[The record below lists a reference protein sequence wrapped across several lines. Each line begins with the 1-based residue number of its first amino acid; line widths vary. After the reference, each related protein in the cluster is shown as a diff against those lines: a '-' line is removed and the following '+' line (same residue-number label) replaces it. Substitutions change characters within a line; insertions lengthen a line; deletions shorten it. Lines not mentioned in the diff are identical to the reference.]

1 MKQHLEKS
9 QPNTLKVQNY
19 FQGTRKVMNTPKM
32 RLSSAKKTY
41 IWAHFTTLL
50 IRIQLGNNKR
60 FPARFNTFNCGSV
73 FGFIL
78 FKKKKKTFLAFF

>member
-32 RLSSAKKTY
+32 RLSPAKKTY
-41 IWAHFTTLL
+41 I
-50 IRIQLGNNKR
+50 
-60 FPARFNTFNCGSV
+60 
-73 FGFIL
+73 
-78 FKKKKKTFLAFF
+78 